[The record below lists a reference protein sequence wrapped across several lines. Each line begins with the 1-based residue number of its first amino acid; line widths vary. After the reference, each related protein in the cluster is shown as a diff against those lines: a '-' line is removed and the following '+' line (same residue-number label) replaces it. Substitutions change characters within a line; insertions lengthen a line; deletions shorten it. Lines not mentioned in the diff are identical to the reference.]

1 MKVEIRLPN
10 IREQQMKLQNPIK
23 AVGMALLGG
32 VIALATA
39 PAALADFDAPKPRVD
54 CTKKKN
60 KTKPECQPH
69 RAEATDDEI
78 YNAAYWLARNGKYA
92 EALDVLKRAKDQNA
106 PRILNETGFATR
118 KLGDV
123 DSALIYYRRALA
135 IDPNYVFARAYMGE
149 ALLAKGDMAA
159 ARRELSEIAARCGRD
174 CTAYVHLDEKIA
186 KAERTALD
194 G

>member
-1 MKVEIRLPN
+1 
-10 IREQQMKLQNPIK
+10 MKLQNPIK

-123 DSALIYYRRALA
+123 DGALVYYRRALA

-149 ALLAKGDMAA
+149 ALLTRGDMAA
-159 ARRELSEIAARCGRD
+159 ARHELSEIAARCGTD
-174 CTAYVHLDEKIA
+174 CTAYVHLAEHIA
-186 KAERTALD
+186 EVERTAQ
-194 G
+194 GG